1 MKNSTLD
8 LFIQHEEEREIRE
21 RAEALKIS
29 VLYYKLEF
37 HQLEQIK

>member
-8 LFIQHEEEREIRE
+8 LFIRHEEEREIRE

-37 HQLEQIK
+37 HNLENHK

>member
-1 MKNSTLD
+1 MKKSTLD

-21 RAEALKIS
+21 RAKKLKIS

-37 HQLEQIK
+37 HTLENNT